1 MKKEALEILS
11 DTINCPVVAV
21 PGRKFPGVII
31 QGDSLKILL
40 DIAEE
45 IQLLTAPSQ
54 NEEVDAAVGRLK
66 MKLAGYVCEYETVMR
81 KHGREL
87 PY

>member
-1 MKKEALEILS
+1 MKQVELEMLS
-11 DTINCPVVAV
+11 DTINCPVVVV
-21 PGRKFPGVII
+21 PGRRFPGVVI

-40 DIAEE
+40 DMVEE
-45 IQLLTAPSQ
+45 IRQLTASSH
-54 NEEVDAAVGRLK
+54 NDEVDAVAERLK
-66 MKLAGYVCEYETVMR
+66 GKLSDYLGEYEAVMR